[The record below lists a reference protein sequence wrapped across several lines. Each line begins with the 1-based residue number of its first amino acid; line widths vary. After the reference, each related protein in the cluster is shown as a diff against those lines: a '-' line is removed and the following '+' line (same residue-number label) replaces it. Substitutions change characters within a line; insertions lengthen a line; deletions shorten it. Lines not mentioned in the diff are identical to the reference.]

1 MPSVE
6 PPNRAK
12 WLIVLLSIVL
22 IGGFL
27 AFLPTIHQQ
36 DFLQQILTNIQ
47 QLGWRAPIGFIGI
60 YILATILLLPASLLT
75 LGAGALFGVVWGS
88 LYTLTG
94 ATLGSIL
101 AFFIGR
107 YLARDWVQAQI
118 DRRPGL
124 NAVIQSVV
132 QQGFKIVLLTRL
144 SPVFPFSLLN
154 YVYGVTDVSW
164 RDYAYASI
172 GMIPGTVMYV
182 YIGSLAGS
190 LATLGQSPAA
200 LDPQAQ
206 LGRSLL
212 QGLGLVATIGV
223 TLYVTRLAR
232 QALRRYTDSPDSPD
246 SPHPP
251 EIQ

>member
-1 MPSVE
+1 MMPSVE

-12 WLIVLLSIVL
+12 WLIILLSIAL
-22 IGGFL
+22 IGVFL
-27 AFLPTIHQQ
+27 ALLPTIRQP

-47 QLGWRAPIGFIGI
+47 QLGWRGPIVFIGI
-60 YILATILLLPASLLT
+60 YILATVLLLPASVLT
-75 LGAGALFGVVWGS
+75 LGAGALFGLVLGS
-88 LYTLTG
+88 VYTLMG

-124 NAVIQSVV
+124 NTVIQAVV

-144 SPVFPFSLLN
+144 SPVFPFSILN

-190 LATLGQSPAA
+190 LATLGQSPTV

-232 QALRRYTDSPDSPD
+232 QALKKYTESPDAPNPPD
-246 SPHPP
+246 IIES
-251 EIQ
+251 